1 MTKRAGIYLRE
12 GEEYVG
18 PFRAREDAE
27 RFLYL
32 MDLFGAGHE
41 GIEIV
46 RLGADE
52 QLESVENAVLHRH
65 GGFCEADSGRKQ

>member
-1 MTKRAGIYLRE
+1 MKREAGIYLRE

-18 PFRAREDAE
+18 PFCAREDAE

-46 RLGADE
+46 RLGNDE
-52 QLESVENAVLHRH
+52 QLESAEDAVFHHRR
-65 GGFCEADSGRKQ
+65 GVWEADSDRKQ